1 MAFDPNS
8 LVGTS
13 NEKYLKY
20 KDSELQNLIN
30 DQAGATEF
38 ERSTAKNLLQYRL
51 DYVNPPNVNPQL
63 ANKTNDELLR
73 MYTSPGGIEGFTEN
87 EKSQAKKLLEDRKNI
102 NREKRQRTQKN
113 KVNSESKNMAEE
125 TTNTT
130 EEDTST
136 ETNQNTSTDTQEN
149 TTPPE
154 TGDSVKLKGKT
165 GEELK
170 EDILKKKTERAD
182 MTGLPEEKKLDLKEQ
197 KVQDDETLDYLDYEL
212 DEDSGEIDK
221 YDDEDQIDTEDY
233 DQDSPDSP
241 ETDPSYTA
249 NQVGDFS
256 VGENP
261 VTLNAAN
268 KTMSDGAKVA
278 QKTGTISGT
287 STATITDA
295 TLDNEAKVSY
305 QIEQLF
311 KSIEEGTELPAWAS
325 PAVRKASAI
334 MAQRGLGSSSMAAA
348 AITQAIYEAGI
359 PIATADANAA
369 SKLQLQNL
377 SGKQQATLQ
386 NAMNSANMD
395 IANLNAAQT
404 AAVNTAK
411 NFLAIDLANLTND
424 QQAAIIDFQTTVQGL
439 FTDAAADNAAK
450 QFNAKTEAE
459 LDQFFAELEAQVE
472 TTELNRKA
480 SLEMYNVSQEI
491 SVDQFNAQM
500 EASREQFNSNMRRQI
515 EAATAVWRRTL
526 NTANTAAENEEIRQ
540 NLQTLLELSETAQN
554 DLWQMYRDMAAW
566 TMQTAE
572 NNIDRTHNAAM
583 QSAAIDANADIYDD
597 KFEDFLI
604 VETIDNIFS

>member
-1 MAFDPNS
+1 
-8 LVGTS
+8 
-13 NEKYLKY
+13 
-20 KDSELQNLIN
+20 
-30 DQAGATEF
+30 
-38 ERSTAKNLLQYRL
+38 
-51 DYVNPPNVNPQL
+51 
-63 ANKTNDELLR
+63 
-73 MYTSPGGIEGFTEN
+73 
-87 EKSQAKKLLEDRKNI
+87 
-102 NREKRQRTQKN
+102 
-113 KVNSESKNMAEE
+113 
-125 TTNTT
+125 
-130 EEDTST
+130 
-136 ETNQNTSTDTQEN
+136 
-149 TTPPE
+149 
-154 TGDSVKLKGKT
+154 
-165 GEELK
+165 
-170 EDILKKKTERAD
+170 
-182 MTGLPEEKKLDLKEQ
+182 
-197 KVQDDETLDYLDYEL
+197 
-212 DEDSGEIDK
+212 
-221 YDDEDQIDTEDY
+221 
-233 DQDSPDSP
+233 
-241 ETDPSYTA
+241 
-249 NQVGDFS
+249 
-256 VGENP
+256 
-261 VTLNAAN
+261 
-268 KTMSDGAKVA
+268 
-278 QKTGTISGT
+278 
-287 STATITDA
+287 
-295 TLDNEAKVSY
+295 
-305 QIEQLF
+305 
-311 KSIEEGTELPAWAS
+311 
-325 PAVRKASAI
+325 
-334 MAQRGLGSSSMAAA
+334 
-348 AITQAIYEAGI
+348 
-359 PIATADANAA
+359 
-369 SKLQLQNL
+369 
-377 SGKQQATLQ
+377 
-386 NAMNSANMD
+386 MD

-604 VETIDNIFS
+604 IETIDNIFD